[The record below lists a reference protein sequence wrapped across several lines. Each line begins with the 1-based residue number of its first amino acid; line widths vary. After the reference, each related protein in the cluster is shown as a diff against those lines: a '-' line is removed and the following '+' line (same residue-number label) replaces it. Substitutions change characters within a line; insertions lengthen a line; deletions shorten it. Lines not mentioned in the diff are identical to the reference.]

1 MIYLSVSE
9 GCTGLKVGRG
19 QDGKG
24 LYEGGGGVCYPVTPP
39 PTPSHLDPQT
49 FHLTYILYHHPQLSE
64 HLYT

>member
-9 GCTGLKVGRG
+9 GYTGLKVGRG

-24 LYEGGGGVCYPVTPP
+24 LYGGGGVCYPVTPP

-49 FHLTYILYHHPQLSE
+49 FHLTYI
-64 HLYT
+64 